1 MTDEQKPDHAFARS
15 LSNVGLEA
23 ATHLLQCSHC
33 RGRSTT
39 YYKMRCAV
47 LGETKSGKVKIRVFG
62 ERNWAGRDHV
72 SRIRYV
78 DSWRLTEASNV
89 EFSGDAP
96 LHGAASAGTEG
107 STP

>member
-1 MTDEQKPDHAFARS
+1 MTDKQETNHAGAES
-15 LSNVGLEA
+15 ALNVGSEA
-23 ATHLLQCSHC
+23 ATHLLRCSHC

-78 DSWRLTEASNV
+78 DSWRLTEATNI
-89 EFSGDAP
+89 
-96 LHGAASAGTEG
+96 
-107 STP
+107 